1 MKIIDFM
8 ANLHSNRQASFP
20 KQRCSWSRLRSYEY
34 GPPSITTALFLAR
47 AENLSAQSL
56 PGFAPN
62 CSTPKQFASWKPVFD
77 QIAGG
82 AQLGP
87 ELIRHPDRVD
97 LLKGGQ
103 EKAIQA
109 AAIGAM
115 LGLAAGLRQCW
126 RSRTERKS

>member
-1 MKIIDFM
+1 LDF
-8 ANLHSNRQASFP
+8 F
-20 KQRCSWSRLRSYEY
+20 Y
-34 GPPSITTALFLAR
+34 
-47 AENLSAQSL
+47 
-56 PGFAPN
+56 
-62 CSTPKQFASWKPVFD
+62 STPKQFASWKPVFE